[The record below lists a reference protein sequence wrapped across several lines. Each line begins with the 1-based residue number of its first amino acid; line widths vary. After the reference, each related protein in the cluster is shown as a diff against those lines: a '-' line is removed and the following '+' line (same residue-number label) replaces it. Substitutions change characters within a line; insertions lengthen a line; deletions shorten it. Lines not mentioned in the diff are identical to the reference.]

1 MWEQQDQ
8 VRQYPQ
14 DKDKMAKT
22 ENNVKD
28 EHIAKAS
35 AQNLAIST
43 KHCIEISKFLRYRPL
58 SFAKA
63 YIEDVIEQKKAIPF
77 KRFNRDVGHKAGMA
91 AGRYPVKAAKQFLAL
106 LNSVESNAQF
116 KGLNTSGLKITKI
129 LANKASIPSTGG
141 RSRTGTKRSNLEVE
155 VKEVAAKK
163 KEAPKKGVK
172 KEVKQEVPKVEEKVE
187 IKESVKE
194 EPVVEAKSEET
205 EDVKEVS
212 EETNDQKESQKES
225 EETTQKEEVVE
236 EKKE

>member
-1 MWEQQDQ
+1 
-8 VRQYPQ
+8 
-14 DKDKMAKT
+14 MAKT
-22 ENNVKD
+22 DNNVKD

-43 KHCIEISKFLRYRPL
+43 KHCVEISNFLRYRPL

-63 YIEDVIEQKKAIPF
+63 YLEDVIEQKKAIPF

-106 LNSVESNAQF
+106 LNSVEANAQF
-116 KGLNTSGLKITKI
+116 KGLNTSGLKIIKI

-141 RSRTGTKRSNLEVE
+141 RSRTGTKRSSLEIE

-163 KEAPKKGVK
+163 KEATKKAVK
-172 KEVKQEVPKVEEKVE
+172 KETPKTEVKAEVKETVVETKAEEAKVETKEEPKIEVKAEEVKEVPK
-187 IKESVKE
+187 
-194 EPVVEAKSEET
+194 
-205 EDVKEVS
+205 
-212 EETNDQKESQKES
+212 ETNNQEESQEKP
-225 EETTQKEEVVE
+225 EETTKKEEVVE